1 MIPSF
6 YDAILRDF
14 MTPTVAVF
22 ALRGLERDYVTDLG
36 NFANVLSSLNREQN
50 LYSLHALLPNT

>member
-14 MTPTVAVF
+14 MTPTVVVF
-22 ALRGLERDYVTDLG
+22 ALRGLESDYVTDLC

-50 LYSLHALLPNT
+50 LYSP

>member
-14 MTPTVAVF
+14 MTPAVAVV
-22 ALRGLERDYVTDLG
+22 ALESNYVTDLG

-50 LYSLHALLPNT
+50 LYSP

>member
-14 MTPTVAVF
+14 MTPAVAVV
-22 ALRGLERDYVTDLG
+22 ALESNYVTDLG